1 VGRLLVV
8 LLLIEWGLLPA
19 PLLDLSAH
27 IEPRR
32 DQYYEGLLRV
42 STDGDWAGWF
52 DFFLTAVE
60 RQARDALARAR
71 QLHALRSQMREE
83 VATVKSSAL
92 PAKLVDALFD
102 VPVMTIPRAKE
113 LLGVTHRAATQHV
126 ERLVTLG
133 MLKEIDLGRRPRRFI
148 APGIMAA
155 VEGPDVGQTWR

>member
-1 VGRLLVV
+1 
-8 LLLIEWGLLPA
+8 
-19 PLLDLSAH
+19 
-27 IEPRR
+27 
-32 DQYYEGLLRV
+32 
-42 STDGDWAGWF
+42 
-52 DFFLTAVE
+52 
-60 RQARDALARAR
+60 
-71 QLHALRSQMREE
+71 
-83 VATVKSSAL
+83 
-92 PAKLVDALFD
+92 VDALFD

>member
-1 VGRLLVV
+1 MVR
-8 LLLIEWGLLPA
+8 A
-19 PLLDLSAH
+19 TS
-27 IEPRR
+27 
-32 DQYYEGLLRV
+32 
-42 STDGDWAGWF
+42 
-52 DFFLTAVE
+52 VE

-71 QLHALRSQMREE
+71 QLHALRSQMRDE

-102 VPVMTIPRAKE
+102 VPVMTIPRAKDI
-113 LLGVTHRAATQHV
+113 LGVAHRAATQHV
-126 ERLVTLG
+126 ERLVALG